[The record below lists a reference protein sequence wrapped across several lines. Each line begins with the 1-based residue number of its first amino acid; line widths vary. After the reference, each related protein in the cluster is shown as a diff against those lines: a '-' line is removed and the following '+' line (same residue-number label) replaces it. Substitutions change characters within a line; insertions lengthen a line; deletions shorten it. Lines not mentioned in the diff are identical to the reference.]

1 MHHAAVWQHRSNS
14 NIKIVHNS
22 IDHFLWNPSD
32 FSSDD
37 VLSCLWIVFTNF
49 YVPLQKIVRRV
60 EVLGIGWPQV
70 IGLTQNE
77 SVPWKVLP
85 EVFKCSVREIRWCI
99 YVYICMY
106 VYTYTIYI
114 YIYILTYIYI
124 HHLHYGWLSIYLW
137 WPYLNLISLCIVNF
151 VEVTIGTSL
160 SNITSNR
167 RLYVMDSVFFHKAR
181 ILKKYPQ
188 GPISTTSQKT
198 FQVVSHR
205 IILC

>member
-1 MHHAAVWQHRSNS
+1 M
-14 NIKIVHNS
+14 
-22 IDHFLWNPSD
+22 
-32 FSSDD
+32 
-37 VLSCLWIVFTNF
+37 
-49 YVPLQKIVRRV
+49 
-60 EVLGIGWPQV
+60 
-70 IGLTQNE
+70 E
-77 SVPWKVLP
+77 SVWFLFWWCPLLSLDCFHKLLRTPSENSQAGWGLGNRMATGYRFDAKWVCPMESFAWGIQVFCSRNKVMY
-85 EVFKCSVREIRWCI
+85 ICI
-99 YVYICMY
+99 YMHVCIYIY
-106 VYTYTIYI
+106 YIYI